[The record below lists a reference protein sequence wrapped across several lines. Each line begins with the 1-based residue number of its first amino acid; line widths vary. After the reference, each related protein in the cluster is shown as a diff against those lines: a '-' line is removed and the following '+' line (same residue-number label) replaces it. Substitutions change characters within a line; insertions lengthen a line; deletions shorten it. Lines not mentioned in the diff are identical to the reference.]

1 MDLDWWTGNIDTA
14 RLTDVFDNEALTS
27 GSAWVDFCEQLKLAG
42 DQIQRPDAPSTP
54 LDRATGFRH
63 LMALLWTGINQA
75 MVYASP
81 LHPRFSQ
88 VARTDVYKWG
98 LDCPDAAYRSASIDG
113 TLTYRIT
120 GRLGTAHYLSF
131 QVNEGMANHGNLRGD
146 QLELE
151 PNGSFVLWVGP
162 EARPGNSLTTPPGTD
177 FLIVRQFFYDWST
190 EEPAMLQIERVLG
203 PGDSAGEL
211 DNPNAATP
219 DRVAAQLSAIA
230 TWLNASARFWVD
242 VEIMGQMSDRNR
254 FQPATAK
261 PESGGAIE
269 NLNGWG
275 HFELGPDQA
284 LIIDV
289 QPATALYWS
298 VHLGNFWWESL
309 DYAYRHTSL
318 NGFQAHL
325 DADGRFRA
333 VVAHADPGVANWLDT
348 CGHQRGPMLFR
359 WIVADHAP
367 DPTCTVVPF
376 AEIRQHLPEG
386 TRTVSPAER
395 QATIATRRDGVLRRF
410 SP

>member
-1 MDLDWWTGNIDTA
+1 VDLDWWTGTIDVA
-14 RLTDVFDNEALTS
+14 RLTDVFDNDPLTS
-27 GSAWVDFCEQLKLAG
+27 GSVWVDFCEQLKAAG
-42 DQIQRPDAPSTP
+42 AQIQREDAPGSP

-75 MVYASP
+75 MTYSSP
-81 LHPRFSQ
+81 LHPRMSQ

-113 TLTYRIT
+113 RHNYRIT
-120 GRLGTAHYLSF
+120 GRLGTVHYLSF
-131 QVNEGMANHGNLRGD
+131 QVNEGMANHGNMRGD

-151 PNGSFVLWVGP
+151 PDGSFVLWVGP
-162 EARPGNSLTTPPGTD
+162 DARTGNWMPTPPGAD

-190 EEPAMLQIERVLG
+190 EEPAELEIERVVG
-203 PGDSAGEL
+203 PGDSLGEL
-211 DNPNAATP
+211 DNPNAASP
-219 DRVAAQLSAIA
+219 DRVARQLSSIA
-230 TWLNASARFWVD
+230 TWLNASAKFWID
-242 VEIMGQMSDRNR
+242 VEVMGQMTDRNR
-254 FQPATAK
+254 FQAATAK

-275 HFELGPDQA
+275 HFDLAPDDA

-289 QPATALYWS
+289 QPAHALYWS

-309 DYAYRHTSL
+309 DYCYRHTSL
-318 NGFQAHL
+318 NGFQADL
-325 DADGRFRA
+325 DPDGRFRA
-333 VVAHADPGVANWLDT
+333 VIAHEDPGVANWLDT
-348 CGHQRGPMLFR
+348 CGHARGPMLFR

-376 AEIRQHLPEG
+376 SQVREHLPDT
-386 TRTVSPAER
+386 TRLVSPAQR
-395 QATIATRRDGVLRRF
+395 HDIIAGRRDGVLRRF

>member
-1 MDLDWWTGNIDTA
+1 MELDWWTGNIDTA
-14 RLTDVFDNEALTS
+14 RVTEVFDNAAVTS
-27 GSAWVDFCEQLKLAG
+27 GTAWTDFCEDLKSAG
-42 DQIQRPDAPSTP
+42 AQILRDDAPTSP

-63 LMALLWTGINQA
+63 LMGLLWTGINQA
-75 MVYASP
+75 MAYSSP

-88 VARTDVYKWG
+88 VARTDIFKWG
-98 LDCPDAAYRSASIDG
+98 LDCPDAAYRSATIDG
-113 TLTYRIT
+113 SLNYRIT

-151 PNGSFVLWVGP
+151 ADGSFVLWVGSQ
-162 EARPGNSLTTPPGTD
+162 AQSGNWMPTPPKAD
-177 FLIVRQFFYDWST
+177 FLIVRQFFYDWSS
-190 EEPAMLQIERVLG
+190 EEAAALQIERVPG
-203 PGDSAGEL
+203 PDDAAVEPG
-211 DNPNAATP
+211 NPNAPTP
-219 DRVAAQLSAIA
+219 DRVARQLSSIA
-230 TWLNASARFWVD
+230 TWLNASAKFWVD
-242 VEIMGQMSDRNR
+242 VEIMGQMSDRNL

-275 HFELGPDQA
+275 HFDLGPDEA

-289 QPATALYWS
+289 QPAIALYWS

-309 DYAYRHTSL
+309 DYCYRHTSL
-318 NGFQAHL
+318 NGFQATL

-333 VVAHADPGVANWLDT
+333 VVAHQDPGVANWLDT
-348 CGHQRGPMLFR
+348 CGHRTGPMLFR

-376 AEIRQHLPEG
+376 SEIRRHLPD
-386 TRTVSPAER
+386 TTAVVSGGER
-395 QATIATRRDGVLRRF
+395 QDIVDRRRDGVLRRF

>member
-1 MDLDWWTGNIDTA
+1 MELDWWTGNIDTA
-14 RLTDVFDNEALTS
+14 RLTDTFDNAALTS
-27 GSAWVDFCEQLKLAG
+27 GAAWQDFCEQLKAAG
-42 DQIQRPDAPSTP
+42 TQIQRDDAPSSP

-75 MVYASP
+75 MVYSSP
-81 LHPRFSQ
+81 MHPRFGQ
-88 VARTDVYKWG
+88 VARTDVFKWG

-113 TLTYRIT
+113 SQNYRIT

-131 QVNEGMANHGNLRGD
+131 QVNEGMANHGNMRGD

-151 PNGSFVLWVGP
+151 PDGSFVVWVGP
-162 EARPGNSLTTPPGTD
+162 QKRMGNWMPTPPNAD

-190 EEPAMLQIERVLG
+190 ETAASLEIERVPG
-203 PGDSAGEL
+203 PDDTADGL

-219 DRVAAQLSAIA
+219 DRVARQLSSVAS
-230 TWLNASARFWVD
+230 WLNASAKFWIDIEV
-242 VEIMGQMSDRNR
+242 MGQMSDRNR

-275 HFELGPDQA
+275 HFDLGPDDA

-309 DYAYRHTSL
+309 DYCYRHTSL
-318 NGFQAHL
+318 NGFQADL

-333 VVAHADPGVANWLDT
+333 VVAHHDPGVANWLDT
-348 CGHQRGPMLFR
+348 CGHGRGPMLFR
-359 WIVADHAP
+359 WVVADHAP

-376 AEIRQHLPEG
+376 SEIRRHLPDT
-386 TRTVSPAER
+386 TREVSAAQR
-395 QATIATRRDGVLRRF
+395 RDIIGARRDGVLRRF